1 MTNVISIANQK
12 GGVGKT
18 TTTMNLAYSLVQK
31 NNKVLIVDLD
41 SQSNLT
47 NVCGIL
53 NPYDL
58 KKSLPDLFIKMMN
71 DEDIDVK
78 NSILKL
84 ENNIDLLGTNI
95 KLSTVDLMLKSETGS
110 EFILK
115 NILDT
120 IKDSYDYIL
129 IDTAPSLSSLTINA
143 LVSSDYIIIPVNL
156 ELFALMGLNDFLK
169 TVNKIKKRLNS
180 KLEILGV
187 VITMCDERL
196 NLSKAIELQLKE
208 IFKNTKIFDT
218 KIKKTVKIGEANY
231 HNKAIGEYQSNSEI
245 SKAYEQLAKEVID
258 EIK

>member
-1 MTNVISIANQK
+1 MTKVISIANQK

-18 TTTMNLAYSLVQK
+18 TTTMNLAYSLVKK

-53 NPYDL
+53 NPYEL
-58 KKSLPDLFIKMMN
+58 QNSLPDLFIRMMN

-78 NSILKL
+78 NSIITL
-84 ENNIDLLGTNI
+84 ENNIDLLATNI
-95 KLSTVDLMLKSETGS
+95 RLSSVDLMLKAETGS

-115 NILDT
+115 NILDD
-120 IKDSYDYIL
+120 IKNNYDYIL
-129 IDTAPSLSSLTINA
+129 IDTAPSLSALTINA

-245 SKAYEQLAKEVID
+245 SKAYENLAKEVIN